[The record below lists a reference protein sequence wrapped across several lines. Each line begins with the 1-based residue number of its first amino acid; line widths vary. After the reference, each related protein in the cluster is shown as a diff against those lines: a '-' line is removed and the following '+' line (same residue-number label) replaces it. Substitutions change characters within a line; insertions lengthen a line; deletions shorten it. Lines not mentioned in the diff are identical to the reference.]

1 MSFYSDASLVLIP
14 SGYKNQKIY
23 SAKPTDGSGDLVF
36 SRASDATRVDSNGL
50 IEKVRTN
57 YLLQSNQFD
66 TVWSDFYGVSGQTG
80 YDGSNDAWRYDSSSS
95 ALRLQQL
102 QGYQYSFV
110 RTYSIYAKYVDTQWI
125 LLQISGG
132 TSESAWF
139 DVQNGVLGNL
149 LNGFDSS
156 ITSVGNGWYKCTIS
170 GANANQDRVRLYVVN
185 NNGSASTIDGSVLIQ
200 DAQLEQG
207 DIATDYIP
215 TTTASVSVGPVANLP
230 RLDYSGGASC
240 PSLLLEPQRTNL
252 ATYSESFENAAWSKV
267 NATITANDAVS
278 PDGYTN
284 ADKLVEDTTAA
295 DRHSIARIITTTSF
309 TPYVAYIFA
318 KKGERDFIYFRSSV
332 ASAFNLQWF
341 DLTTKTVGGT
351 VGSFDDAGVVEFAN
365 DWVLCYVKKTELTG
379 SSRLFQWGLATDN
392 LVETYNGDG
401 TSGAY
406 LWGAQL
412 EAGSYATSYIPTL
425 GSAVTRLAD
434 AALLNNSAALPTAY
448 PFTLFAECEVTLAS
462 DGQALTFSN
471 TASSTE
477 YFTIDFLTGFY
488 RIASRPSTTQDSA
501 VSTLATTLGFHKI
514 CGVFTSTTL
523 KLFVDGTLV
532 ASGANTQ
539 AFNASINDIFIGQLR
554 SVSDTGNRNPVKQA
568 LVFKS
573 ALSDA
578 QAIELTTL

>member
-1 MSFYSDASLVLIP
+1 LIP
-14 SGYKNQKIY
+14 SGYKVGTVY
-23 SAKPTDGSGDLVF
+23 SERPT
-36 SRASDATRVDSNGL
+36 DSNGQL
-50 IEKVRTN
+50 TFTRNSEATRINSEGLVEKVRTN
-57 YLLQSNQFD
+57 LLLQSNQFD
-66 TVWSDFYGVSGQTG
+66 TTWSDFYGVSGQTG

-401 TSGAY
+401 TSGLF
-406 LWGAQL
+406 LWGAQV
-412 EAGSYATSYIPTL
+412 EAGAYATSYIPTL
-425 GSAVTRLAD
+425 GAAVTRLTDSCSKTGISSLIGQTEGTLFLDFNSISDSLSSALMSISDASVNNRITILKTAGGDLRVILTASGIQELDESITAPSGNAKIAISYKSGDNTLYLNGVQQWSTAD
-434 AALLNNSAALPTAY
+434 TFTFGSISRFALNDYDGDPIANNPVNQALLFKTRLTNAQLAA
-448 PFTLFAECEVTLAS
+448 
-462 DGQALTFSN
+462 
-471 TASSTE
+471 
-477 YFTIDFLTGFY
+477 
-488 RIASRPSTTQDSA
+488 
-501 VSTLATTLGFHKI
+501 
-514 CGVFTSTTL
+514 
-523 KLFVDGTLV
+523 
-532 ASGANTQ
+532 
-539 AFNASINDIFIGQLR
+539 
-554 SVSDTGNRNPVKQA
+554 
-568 LVFKS
+568 
-573 ALSDA
+573 
-578 QAIELTTL
+578 LTTL